1 MVFLVGLR
9 KFSKRI
15 WMNKLYRRAL
25 YIICAVAVFGMYCY
39 VRSII
44 THTIIH
50 IPIWTWGIIPMIS
63 ILALLLIGGSKKKTV
78 LICTIFGFCLGT
90 AITGTLNI
98 LFYTTNY
105 WFASSHTSYRLD
117 AYVIGKRHHSETG
130 SRRSI
135 PTYNVNLKFSGSK
148 ESFFLDDPTTYKKCN
163 RGDTVEVTLYK
174 GLYGISIIKDV
185 APKHK

>member
-9 KFSKRI
+9 KFSKCIRT
-15 WMNKLYRRAL
+15 NKLYRWASC
-25 YIICAVAVFGMYCY
+25 IICAVAFFGIYCY

-63 ILALLLIGGSKKKTV
+63 ILALLLIGGIKEKTV
-78 LICTIFGFCLGT
+78 LICIIFGFCLGT

-117 AYVIGKRHHSETG
+117 AYVIGKRHHSRT
-130 SRRSI
+130 SRRGFS
-135 PTYNVNLKFSGSK
+135 TYNVNLKFSGSK
-148 ESFFLDDPTTYKKCN
+148 ESFVLDDPTTYKKCN

-174 GLYGISIIKDV
+174 GLYGIPIIKDV
-185 APKHK
+185 TPKHK